1 MPSNSASE
9 AVLKSVLAQQV
20 QIQSRPNSARPK
32 PLNAKRPQ
40 GLGTVPRQ
48 QLNVPG
54 YPGLHVCEFMVA
66 TRSAQSAQ
74 VGLGVALVFA
84 A

>member
-1 MPSNSASE
+1 M
-9 AVLKSVLAQQV
+9 SVLAQQV
-20 QIQSRPNSARPK
+20 QTQSRPHRARPK
-32 PLNAKRPQ
+32 PLNATRLQ
-40 GLGTVPRQ
+40 ALGTVPRQ
-48 QLNVPG
+48 PLNVPG
-54 YPGLHVCEFMVA
+54 HPGLHVGEFMVA